1 MEAKSPDSK
10 LEDFRYD
17 AKLFKQAYSAGLK
30 LKEIEKK
37 QKQKRTLYIV
47 GGFFLTILLFLSILF
62 IIRSPLFKSKSYIEA
77 KFVETPFESVR
88 NDIPASP
95 VSEFDSFDQTFLEAN
110 VALYADLNTGHI
122 YYAKNIDE
130 QVYIASIT
138 KLMSALVALQRFELS
153 ESVEVKQDWFAQEN
167 MSWSIEM
174 DKGDITTVETL
185 LNAMLISS
193 YNDAAFALADHME
206 GGWEAFVEEMNLHAK
221 TLGLENTEFFNPSG
235 LDDYGAN
242 VSTARDLYKLS
253 TIVYRNNFIMNT
265 ISKGY
270 IKLEWDIGEE
280 DVYSTNVLLNQYGI
294 IGGKTGQTEKAGGCF
309 LSITKDGRMTLVLG
323 SENRFDETVKLL
335 TEL

>member
-37 QKQKRTLYIV
+37 QKQKRTLYIF
-47 GGFFLTILLFLSILF
+47 GAFFLTIFLFLSLLF
-62 IIRSPLFKSKSYIEA
+62 IIRSPLFKSKSYVEA
-77 KFVETPFESVR
+77 KVVDTPFEIVR

-110 VALYADLNTGHI
+110 AALYADLNTGYI

-138 KLMSALVALQRFELS
+138 KLMSALVALQNFELN

-253 TIVYRNNFIMNT
+253 TVVYRNDFIMNT

-270 IKLEWDIGEE
+270 VKLEWDIGEE
-280 DVYSTNVLLNQYGI
+280 DVYSTNVVLNQYGI

-309 LSITKDGRMTLVLG
+309 LSITEDGRMTLVLG